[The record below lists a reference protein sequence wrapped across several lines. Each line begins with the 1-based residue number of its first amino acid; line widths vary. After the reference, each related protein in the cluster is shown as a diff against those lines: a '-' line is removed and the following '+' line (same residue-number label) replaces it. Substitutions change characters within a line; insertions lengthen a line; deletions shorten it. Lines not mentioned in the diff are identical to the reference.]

1 MLPFPVGRTVPN
13 LLSGVLGLAAL
24 AVFVGGC
31 ANTCVVGVWNPPT
44 GAIRVTAGNPP
55 PACAQPTPKATVLV
69 VAHLSEACESCSASN
84 RLQSI
89 HLSVT
94 GIDLRDVRTAP
105 IAESDSSEWQK
116 LFPSFETHPLQ
127 IELPAENRLSAE
139 TVLGIAVLPIE
150 SYDRVR
156 LRFADDLQT
165 AENSSPLEATCAK
178 VGANCALWVDGRIE
192 PLVPVALESRL
203 FSEAIMSQP
212 FFVLPESENKLVIE
226 LETSLKISPR
236 ESRLLPELTM
246 RAKLGRELMP
256 DQQ

>member
-1 MLPFPVGRTVPN
+1 MPLLPLELPVPR
-13 LLSGVLGLAAL
+13 LLSGVLGFAL

-44 GAIRVTAGNPP
+44 GTIRVTAGNPP
-55 PACAQPTPKATVLV
+55 PACAQPTAKAAVLV
-69 VAHLSEACESCSASN
+69 VAHLSGLCESCSASN
-84 RLQSI
+84 RLQAI

-105 IAESDSSEWQK
+105 AAESDSSEWQK
-116 LFPSFETHPLQ
+116 LFPNFETHPLQ
-127 IELPAENRLSAE
+127 IELPVENRVSAE
-139 TVLGIAVLPIE
+139 TALGMAVLPVE
-150 SYDRVR
+150 TYDRVR
-156 LRFADDLQT
+156 LRFADDLQKVENGSP
-165 AENSSPLEATCAK
+165 AEGPCGGT
-178 VGANCALWVDGRIE
+178 VGANCALWADGRIE

-203 FSEAIMSQP
+203 LSEAIMNQP
-212 FFVLPESENKLVIE
+212 FFVLPESENKLVLE
-226 LETSLKISPR
+226 LETSLKVWPR